1 MVLPYFSPSG
11 NRLTHVVRAAS
22 LDLISPTTHHA
33 ADALAGA
40 TSRRR
45 MIMTLPTPDPE
56 LVEELVIGNRILYHQ
71 KIVDAFGHLSVRD
84 NKDPTKYLMSR
95 HLAPGLVTAGDVV
108 TLDLDSVPVHDIGKR
123 YYSERFIHGEIYKAR
138 PEVKAV
144 VHCHAPQLIPFG
156 ATKVPLQPIYHMS
169 GFLGA
174 GVPIF
179 EIREAGGVTDMLVR
193 TPDLG
198 RALAAALGDKPVIL
212 MRGHGATMVGTSIK
226 HVVYRAIYAALN
238 AALQMEALRL
248 GEPMFLSREEAVL
261 AAERND
267 KALERAWA
275 LWEREALDRH

>member
-1 MVLPYFSPSG
+1 
-11 NRLTHVVRAAS
+11 
-22 LDLISPTTHHA
+22 
-33 ADALAGA
+33 
-40 TSRRR
+40 
-45 MIMTLPTPDPE
+45 MIMTRLTPDSE
-56 LVEELVIGNRILYHQ
+56 LIEELVIGNRILYHQ

-193 TPDLG
+193 TPELG
-198 RALAAALGDKPVIL
+198 KALAAALGDKPVIL

-226 HVVYRAIYAALN
+226 HAVYRAIYAALN

-248 GEPMFLSREEAVL
+248 GEPMFLSAEEAVL

-267 KALERAWA
+267 KALDRAWA
-275 LWEREALDRH
+275 LWQREAAGRQ

>member
-1 MVLPYFSPSG
+1 MPE
-11 NRLTHVVRAAS
+11 
-22 LDLISPTTHHA
+22 
-33 ADALAGA
+33 DAVAGA
-40 TSRRR
+40 TSKRL
-45 MIMTLPTPDPE
+45 MMMTLPPPDPE
-56 LVEELVIGNRILYHQ
+56 LVDELVTGNRILYHQ

-108 TLDLDSVPVHDIGKR
+108 TLDLDSVPVHDVGKR

-138 PEVKAV
+138 PEIKAV

-156 ATKVPLQPIYHMS
+156 ATKVPLRPIYHMS

-179 EIREAGGVTDMLVR
+179 EIRETGGVTDMLVR

-198 RALAAALGDKPVIL
+198 RALAVALGDKPVIL

-248 GEPMFLSREEAVL
+248 GEPMFLSPEEAVL
-261 AAERND
+261 AAIRND
-267 KALERAWA
+267 KALDRAWA
-275 LWEREALDRH
+275 LWQRETLDRH